1 MLVPVLEIS
10 VLDVLRQPVHGKVHV
25 LCGDGVGHPGE
36 GLEENVV
43 LQLVCVGVA
52 RLATL
57 HELLLLVVEMVPEHV
72 PVVVQDVNI
81 IRVFLQLLHDV
92 EEDNVLIVKSLVEDF
107 KGLVPDIGVGN
118 GEGHH
123 VLVPEVSVGDM
134 LGKPVLGKVNPFLG
148 NRGCQSLHGG
158 QQNVVLV
165 YVLVQLLL
173 GVGGRLREQVS
184 LSLEVV
190 LVALKARCQNS
201 IIAWVCF
208 NVCQTAE
215 ENLVILVHVLVE
227 DCKEGVPL
235 EGRWD
240 GVNLWEKAS
249 VCEVGVLDVLSQPV
263 LDEVGHLLRDW
274 DLCTLHGVHQ
284 TQVSLSVVSNV
295 MLVVPNGSEEGLL
308 GTEVLVVESLQAV
321 PQLLVVTVGLHVPDN
336 VEKPDVFV
344 VHLLVTDGKAI
355 LPDVRIGNNIV
366 SPEVELSTVGKVGVL
381 DVLSEPVLGLVGRLL
396 GDGQG

>member
-10 VLDVLRQPVHGKVHV
+10 VLDVLGQPVHGPVHV
-25 LCGDGVGHPGE
+25 LSGDRVGHPGE

-57 HELLLLVVEMVPEHV
+57 HELLLLVVKMVPEDV

-81 IRVFLQLLHDV
+81 IGVVLQLLHDV
-92 EEDNVLIVKSLVEDF
+92 KEDDMLIIESLVEDF
-107 KGLVPDIGVGN
+107 KGLVPDIGVSN
-118 GEGHH
+118 REGHH

-134 LGKPVLGKVNPFLG
+134 LGEPVLGKVNPFLG
-148 NRGCQSLHGG
+148 NRGCHSLHGG

-165 YVLVQLLL
+165 DVLVQLLL
-173 GVGGRLREQVS
+173 GVGGGLGKQVS
-184 LSLEVV
+184 LGLEMV

-201 IIAWVCF
+201 IIAWVCL
-208 NVCQTAE
+208 NVRQTAE
-215 ENLVILVHVLVE
+215 ENLVILIHVLVE
-227 DCKEGVPL
+227 NCKEGVPL

-263 LDEVGHLLRDW
+263 LDEVGHLLGDW

-284 TQVSLSVVSNV
+284 AQVPLYVKSVFLMCCASQFLMKSVISSVIGICAPFTVFIRPKCLCLWSAMSCLLSRMVVKRASSARKCSL
-295 MLVVPNGSEEGLL
+295 
-308 GTEVLVVESLQAV
+308 
-321 PQLLVVTVGLHVPDN
+321 
-336 VEKPDVFV
+336 
-344 VHLLVTDGKAI
+344 
-355 LPDVRIGNNIV
+355 
-366 SPEVELSTVGKVGVL
+366 
-381 DVLSEPVLGLVGRLL
+381 
-396 GDGQG
+396 